1 MKSSL
6 KGISMTAGAGII
18 FGAFPIFTTLFVQF
32 GGDVDSF
39 NLYGFVLTVVF
50 LAAYIAATKRSFALP
65 KQAVLWVILA
75 GVANVATRILL
86 TYSYQYLD
94 VGIATTLHFLYP
106 LFAALLGSL
115 CFREKMPVY
124 KWIAFVV
131 ASLSVSLFAS
141 GTQTGGQLIGIVLA
155 VVSAVCFALYMLI
168 TEKANL
174 TELDP
179 VVFVFYVSLVSTV
192 GCLFMG
198 IGGPL
203 IVAVPMKALV
213 VLLLCAIVNNV
224 IGFALQQQG
233 VRYLGAAMTA
243 LFSLFEP
250 VFSCIFGAIFLQQ
263 AMGIKSVFGIV
274 LILLS
279 LAAIVLLDNRKTA

>member
-1 MKSSL
+1 MKSSF
-6 KGISMTAGAGII
+6 KGIAMTAGAGII
-18 FGAFPIFTTLFVQF
+18 FGAFPIFTTLFVRF

-50 LAAYIAATKRSFALP
+50 LAAYIAMTKRSFAVP
-65 KQAVLWVILA
+65 KQAVLWIVLA

-106 LFAALLGSL
+106 LFAALLGAL
-115 CFREKMPVY
+115 CFREKMPIY

-131 ASLSVSLFAS
+131 ASLSVSLFTT
-141 GTQTGGQLIGIVLA
+141 GTQAGGQLIGIILA
-155 VVSAVCFALYMLI
+155 VTSAVCFALYMLI

-174 TELDP
+174 TDLDP

-203 IVAVPMKALV
+203 IVAVPVKALI

-224 IGFALQQQG
+224 IAFALQQQG
-233 VRYLGAAMTA
+233 VKYLGAAMTA

-250 VFSCIFGAIFLQQ
+250 VFSCVFGVIFLQQ

-274 LILLS
+274 LILLP
-279 LAAIVLLDNRKTA
+279 LAAIVLLDNRKAT

>member
-1 MKSSL
+1 MKSSF
-6 KGISMTAGAGII
+6 KGIAMTAGAGII
-18 FGAFPIFTTLFVQF
+18 FGAFPIFTTLFVRF

-50 LAAYIAATKRSFALP
+50 LAAYIAMTKRSFAVP
-65 KQAVLWVILA
+65 KQAVLWIVLA

-106 LFAALLGSL
+106 LFAALLGAL
-115 CFREKMPVY
+115 CFREKMPIY

-131 ASLSVSLFAS
+131 ASLSVSLFTT
-141 GTQTGGQLIGIVLA
+141 GTQAGGQLIGIILA
-155 VVSAVCFALYMLI
+155 VTSAVCFALYMLI

-174 TELDP
+174 TDLDP

-203 IVAVPMKALV
+203 IVAVPVKALI

-233 VRYLGAAMTA
+233 VKYLGAAMTA

-250 VFSCIFGAIFLQQ
+250 VFSCVFGVIFLQQ

-279 LAAIVLLDNRKTA
+279 LAAIVLLDNRNAT

>member
-1 MKSSL
+1 MKSSF
-6 KGISMTAGAGII
+6 KGIAMTAGAGII
-18 FGAFPIFTTLFVQF
+18 FGAFPIFTTLFVRF

-50 LAAYIAATKRSFALP
+50 LAAYIAMTKRSFAVP
-65 KQAVLWVILA
+65 KQAVLWIVLA

-106 LFAALLGSL
+106 LFAALLGTL
-115 CFREKMPVY
+115 CFREKMPIY

-131 ASLSVSLFAS
+131 ASLSVSLFTT
-141 GTQTGGQLIGIVLA
+141 GTQAGGQLIGIILA
-155 VVSAVCFALYMLI
+155 VTSAVCFALYMLI

-174 TELDP
+174 TDLDP

-203 IVAVPMKALV
+203 IVAVPVKALI

-224 IGFALQQQG
+224 IAFALQQQG
-233 VRYLGAAMTA
+233 VKYVGAAMTA

-250 VFSCIFGAIFLQQ
+250 VFSCVFGVIFLQQ

-279 LAAIVLLDNRKTA
+279 LAAIVLLDNRKAT